1 MNQQL
6 RPPYDHVC
14 FDLLISKGKWSIKTS
29 WEDQQY
35 CHKTARVS
43 IMFSPPLDTSV
54 ENNHKRLQQQS
65 KKMLQLIVHV
75 IWKQAVLSVSN
86 SDRSCIAPCF
96 AVTKAELMAALCKVN
111 LQLPLT
117 SRAAD
122 VAAITQP
129 SSMLEDSWCKQTIL
143 VLKTWRSHRKILGLY
158 YLLNIPPQYLQ
169 PTT

>member
-1 MNQQL
+1 
-6 RPPYDHVC
+6 
-14 FDLLISKGKWSIKTS
+14 
-29 WEDQQY
+29 
-35 CHKTARVS
+35 
-43 IMFSPPLDTSV
+43 MFSPPLDTSV

-65 KKMLQLIVHV
+65 KKMLQLIVQV
-75 IWKQAVLSVSN
+75 IWKQAVWSVSN

-96 AVTKAELMAALCKVN
+96 TVTKAELMIALSKVN

-158 YLLNIPPQYLQ
+158 YLLTIPSQYLQ
-169 PTT
+169 STTNSCNIHSYRIHSKVLIHTFSSNISFYNPYLWWHLL